1 MEDSKIIELFFE
13 RSERAIVELSEKY
26 GSVCMKIAFN
36 VLGSRE
42 DSEECVND
50 SYLGMWNAIP
60 PEKPNPLLAYLLRI
74 VKNLSIKRSQYN
86 SAQKRSNIF
95 TACFDDF
102 DWCISDGDL
111 TESEF
116 DARQISCY
124 IDEFLDSIN
133 QTNRMLFVR
142 RYWYMDSFEDIAATA
157 GMNEAAVRKRLSRIR
172 ADLKNFLKERGV
184 AP

>member
-36 VLGSRE
+36 ILGNRE

-50 SYLGMWNAIP
+50 SYFGIWNAIP

-74 VKNLSIKRSQYN
+74 VKNLSIKRCKYN
-86 SAQKRSNIF
+86 SAQKRAYIF
-95 TACFDDF
+95 TECFDDF
-102 DWCISDGDL
+102 DWCISAGDL
-111 TESEF
+111 TEEEF
-116 DARQISCY
+116 DTKQLSAY

-142 RYWYMDSFEDIAATA
+142 RYWYMDSFEDIAAA
-157 GMNEAAVRKRLSRIR
+157 SGMNEAAVRKRLSRIR
-172 ADLKNFLKERGV
+172 TDLKSFLRERGV
-184 AP
+184 VP